1 METVNHDRTRFGRKP
16 SRTVAAFFGALA
28 AFLVF
33 SRIPDFRPSELAV
46 ATSRTPG
53 AVAAPTEPPRLLFI
67 TLDGVRVDEFAD
79 CAMAANLAKSDCSFP
94 KLWTEIR
101 AGRFEASGML
111 VGNSRNLSLPG
122 YQTIYS
128 GAAQE
133 TTCPDNQN
141 CAQVPVR
148 TWLEKIRYARGVLPY
163 EVAVIASWNK
173 MPLAVEK
180 DPGNL
185 YVNAGVV
192 DLMDP
197 TRDGEI
203 PKELATENRLQSR
216 DLPDWPNA
224 RADRFTFAYAR
235 WYLAHL
241 RPQVLVMG
249 LLDSDELAHQDRYDA
264 YREKLRTFDGYI
276 QTLIQDL
283 KDAKLYENMIVFVTT
298 DHGRGS
304 GYFGYAFRGHGPE
317 WYLEHSRYG
326 WAAISVPPAL
336 RSRWE
341 PLRAKLLDHAI
352 TQRDIRPVIEGLM
365 IPVR

>member
-1 METVNHDRTRFGRKP
+1 MRSDRDRL
-16 SRTVAAFFGALA
+16 RTVAAFLGAFA

-33 SRIPDFRPSELAV
+33 SRIPDFRPSELAL
-46 ATSRTPG
+46 AEAGSARGPS
-53 AVAAPTEPPRLLFI
+53 AFAAPAEPPRLLFI

-79 CAMAANLAKSDCSFP
+79 CALVKRPEHSNCSFP
-94 KLWTEIR
+94 KLWGDIR

-128 GAAQE
+128 GAAQDA
-133 TTCPDNQN
+133 TCPDNDD

-148 TWLEKIRYARGVLPY
+148 TWLEKIRYARGIPPH

-173 MPLAVEK
+173 MPRAVEK

-192 DLMDP
+192 DMMDP
-197 TRDGEI
+197 THDLDV
-203 PKELATENRLQSR
+203 PPELAALSAEQARRL
-216 DLPDWPNA
+216 PEWENA
-224 RADRFTFAYAR
+224 RADRYTFAYAR
-235 WYLAHL
+235 WYLTRL

-249 LLDSDELAHQDRYDA
+249 LLDSDELAHADRYDD
-264 YREKLRTFDGYI
+264 YRAKLRTFDGYI

-283 KDAKLYENMIVFVTT
+283 KDAKLYENTIVFVTT

-317 WYLEHSRYG
+317 WYLEHSKYG
-326 WAAISVPPAL
+326 WAAISVPAAW
-336 RSRWE
+336 RSRWA
-341 PLRAKLLDHAI
+341 PIRAKLGDHAI

-365 IPVR
+365 IPTTR